1 MTVRMRKM
9 MVMPGLAMLAACGGE
24 PAAVAEQAAEPVA
37 SEAPAAPAAQQP
49 AAGGEVIEVRMTM
62 TNGGSFEPAQVEAR
76 PGDVIRFVNVDNVH
90 NVSFP
95 AARNSGA
102 ANLPA
107 PSPYLTSPGQTYDLA
122 VDLAPG
128 SYTFQCDPH
137 VPMGMIGTLTVR

>member
-9 MVMPGLAMLAACGGE
+9 TVVPCLAVLAACGGE
-24 PAAVAEQAAEPVA
+24 PAAVADQPAEPVV
-37 SEAPAAPAAQQP
+37 SHAPATPAAQQP

-62 TNGGSFEPAQVEAR
+62 TDGGSFEPAEVEAR

-107 PSPYLTSPGQTYDLA
+107 ASPYLTGPGQTYDLA

-137 VPMGMIGTLTVR
+137 AAMGMMGTLTVR